1 MAAQTSGRLLL
12 RIEDIDPAR
21 CTREFEQG
29 IIDDLAWLGVSF
41 DAPPKR
47 QSEHVRFYTRALDV
61 LESRGLIY
69 PCSCARAD
77 IARDAD
83 GRCDPDSAPL
93 HVGRCAA
100 RPASGLAPGL
110 RLDMRRAL
118 ELAPGPLFWREY
130 GESGAERLE
139 RADPA
144 AWGDV
149 LLKRRDA
156 LASYHLAVVVDDDRQ
171 GVSDVVR
178 GRDLFHATSIHR
190 LLQELLDI
198 SPPRYRHHRLVRDA
212 GSIKM
217 SKSARSMALA
227 EMRDRGILPHRIRD
241 LLGFNRAT
249 PFESERRDQLTLAV
263 TAAGDT
269 GIELGAW
276 EIS

>member
-1 MAAQTSGRLLL
+1 MAARTGGRLLL
-12 RIEDIDPAR
+12 RIEDIDPVR

-29 IIDDLAWLGVSF
+29 MIDDLAWLGIAF
-41 DAPPKR
+41 DAPPQR
-47 QSEHVRFYTRALDV
+47 QSEHVRFYTSALDAFA
-61 LESRGLIY
+61 SRGLIY
-69 PCSCARAD
+69 PCFCSRAD

-83 GRCDPDSAPL
+83 GRCDPDGAPL

-100 RPASGLAPGL
+100 RPASGQAPGL
-110 RLDMRRAL
+110 RLDITRAL

-190 LLQELLDI
+190 LLQELLDL
-198 SPPRYRHHRLVRDA
+198 SPPRYRHHRLVRGA
-212 GSIKM
+212 ASAKM

-227 EMRDRGILPHRIRD
+227 ELRDRGISPQRIRD
-241 LLGFNRAT
+241 LLSFNGSMPLA
-249 PFESERRDQLTLAV
+249 SERRDQLTLAV
-263 TAAGDT
+263 TAAGDE